1 MTSQL
6 KVVEETAVPSGNDH
20 LTLSH
25 WQLPH
30 MPWLEFKPGQCESQL
45 AVCGNALDHS
55 AIRVGPNDK
64 DDDDDNGDDYDEK
77 SNDDDEENVYVES
90 DDLMRMRLI
99 HKMHVSEWVKNLY
112 HLIESCLAT
121 DMFQYLKVQFLGP
134 YFGIPK

>member
-1 MTSQL
+1 M
-6 KVVEETAVPSGNDH
+6 VEETAVLSGNDH

-45 AVCGNALDHS
+45 AVCGNVLDHS

-64 DDDDDNGDDYDEK
+64 DDDDDDDNGDDYDEK

-99 HKMHVSEWVKNLY
+99 HKMHVSE
-112 HLIESCLAT
+112 
-121 DMFQYLKVQFLGP
+121 
-134 YFGIPK
+134 